1 MSTLAISIKDS
12 EQTRTLK
19 PVVTKVSEAAFM
31 DCKNLMKMYKAKLSH
46 EKCFANCTSDM
57 VAHI

>member
-1 MSTLAISIKDS
+1 MSTSVITIKSAEKSKAI
-12 EQTRTLK
+12 K

-31 DCKNLMKMYKAKLSH
+31 NCAELMQMYRAKLSH

-57 VAHI
+57 VAHL